1 MVSSVYLVNITVD
14 RKPRNGRQF
23 PNGSARDMTRAL
35 PFTEHGLR
43 RAIKAVHKSGLHVA
57 GVRPDGTVL
66 VHDGDNPL
74 APVAAAP
81 HDAEALR
88 RWGDTQA

>member
-1 MVSSVYLVNITVD
+1 
-14 RKPRNGRQF
+14 
-23 PNGSARDMTRAL
+23 MTRAL

-66 VHDGDNPL
+66 VYDGENPL
-74 APVAAAP
+74 VLVDAAP
-81 HDAEALR
+81 QDAEALH
-88 RWGDTQA
+88 RWGDKQA